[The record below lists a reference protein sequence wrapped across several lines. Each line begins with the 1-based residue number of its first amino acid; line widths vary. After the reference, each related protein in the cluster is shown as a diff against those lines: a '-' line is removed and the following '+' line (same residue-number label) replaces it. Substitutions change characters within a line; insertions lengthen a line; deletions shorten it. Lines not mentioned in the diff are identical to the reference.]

1 MNIKEWIFDRIDTT
15 FTLFKNNF
23 LWLFLPFFL
32 YNFISVVVIWTIVKY
47 YMMTSMAW
55 IETNNIIDLF
65 TFLNNPTV
73 VILILLWIILFILYL
88 LLYIIILL
96 WFIKSVKQAL
106 SEEKITI
113 LENVQYWINSFWL
126 SMKTYWYIFSYVAL
140 IPSLIFILWWIL
152 FNLSYYL
159 WNLESLQILSLWIIG
174 LSLIIFIIFLI
185 YRWTKAT
192 FAIYSAVDDNTFDK
206 ENFNSSISITQSN
219 WWRIFWNFLLLGIMI
234 SIILSIIGTIIS
246 LVSFF
251 GSWGWSLLKSLLEI
265 NSNWWN
271 FNLEKIKL
279 LLEWYVNNFS
289 ILSEILSNIL
299 DNIIKT
305 ISTIFVL
312 IFTYIFYIRL
322 KYESNKEEKIEL

>member
-174 LSLIIFIIFLI
+174 LSLIIFVIFLI

-271 FNLEKIKL
+271 FNLEEMKL